1 MARQQ
6 AKIAR
11 IEQELQEAKAAQHLE
26 AVLASTPSQQSTK
39 QVTQTAESALQQQQ
53 SPSGVKSHGPS
64 AATQTLVQS
73 EHSLQPRLTADA
85 PHLDVQMTDAPNSA
99 GDQTAN
105 QSMWL

>member
-11 IEQELQEAKAAQHLE
+11 IEQEIQEAQAAQHLE
-26 AVLASTPSQQSTK
+26 PGLASTPSPESTK
-39 QVTQTAESALQQQQ
+39 QVMQTAKSALQQQHL
-53 SPSGVKSHGPS
+53 PSGFKSHSPS
-64 AATQTLVQS
+64 AAAQAFVQS
-73 EHSLQPRLTADA
+73 EHSLQPQLTADA
-85 PHLDVQMTDAPNSA
+85 PHLDVQMTDASNSA